1 MPSEEI
7 IKILQS
13 LGFTNYEIKILLELY
28 TNGPSQADELAKYAD
43 IPLARSYDA
52 LDNLKRKDF
61 VSVSQGRPRVY
72 TAENPQEAVSS
83 LIEKEKLRY
92 NEQISS
98 FSEIASS
105 FLDHAQ
111 RLYFKKHTLINSKEL
126 LSQFSSLKEAEVST
140 REMVQ
145 SATKS
150 IDIFTHVFNW
160 FDDIEDDL
168 IAATKRGCR
177 VRVILKDEQ
186 SNINLAKLKSIGID
200 FKLID
205 KERVKTRGTI
215 VDDIKVIFVIWA
227 TEGVRGEKRIFRP
240 QFSYNEGIVEVF
252 SHFFEFLWRSS

>member
-1 MPSEEI
+1 MVAEEI
-7 IKILQS
+7 ITILQS

-28 TNGPSQADELAKYAD
+28 DHGPSQADELAKFAD

-98 FSEIASS
+98 FSEIANS

-111 RLYFKKHTLINSKEL
+111 RLYFQKHTVINPKEL

-140 REMVQ
+140 KEMIK

-160 FDDIEDDL
+160 YDDVEDEL
-168 IAATKRGCR
+168 IAATKRGCK
-177 VRVILKDEQ
+177 VRVILKNEQ
-186 SNINLAKLKSIGID
+186 SNINLVKLKSIGIE

-215 VDDIKVIFVIWA
+215 VDESKVIFVIWA
-227 TEGVRGEKRIFRP
+227 TEGVEEVRRIYRP

-252 SHFFEFLWRSS
+252 SHFFEFLWKSN